1 MIHVEDLHIRLPSG
15 GRDVLI
21 LSGVTFSVPA
31 KQRLA
36 IVGRSGSGKS
46 TLLGLLAGLDSPTSG
61 QVHVNGVCITDLDED
76 RLAQFRRRNIGYVFQ
91 SYHLISTL
99 TAKENVAIPLDL
111 QHDQSAGG
119 RALALLDA
127 VGLAHRAHHYPSQ
140 LSGGEQQRVAIAR
153 AFANRPSILLADE
166 PTGNLDAAS
175 SRQIVDFLLCLN
187 DEYDGTLVFV
197 THESSLSRYADRVV
211 TLSDGHIIGDELQSR
226 A

>member
-1 MIHVEDLHIRLPSG
+1 MIQVKELHMQLPSG
-15 GRDVLI
+15 GRNISI

-46 TLLGLLAGLDSPTSG
+46 TLLGLLAGLDWPSSG
-61 QVHVNGVCITDLDED
+61 EVHMNGVCVTELDEK
-76 RLAQFRRRNIGYVFQ
+76 RLAQFRRQNIGYVFQ

-99 TAKENVAIPLDL
+99 TAKENIAVPLDL
-111 QHDQSAGG
+111 QHDQSADT

-127 VGLAHRAHHYPSQ
+127 VGLADRAQHYPAQ
-140 LSGGEQQRVAIAR
+140 LSGGEQQRVAVAR
-153 AFANRPSILLADE
+153 AFANRPPILLADE

-175 SRQIVDFLLCLN
+175 SSQIIDLLLRLN
-187 DEYDGTLVFV
+187 DEYGATLVFV
-197 THESSLSRYADRVV
+197 THDSSLSRCADRVV
-211 TLSDGHIIGDELQSR
+211 TLSDGHIVGDESQLR